1 MIDTNIFDNNNASDE
16 DLIKCMSQTE
26 ESDLI
31 LCRVCQHY
39 PACVGL
45 SRKRTMQILSKLHK
59 TKEEENNNEHG
70 NS

>member
-45 SRKRTMQILSKLHK
+45 FLKRTMEILLKLHK
-59 TKEEENNNEHG
+59 TKEEENNNEH
-70 NS
+70 